1 MKKKIKPEKAKTR
14 LFTLDESK
22 RSRTAANGAS
32 EFARTWSITP
42 RCIIRDENGYPT
54 VLAHSLSQK
63 SINVDDWPIGLDETR
78 SPILTHPLFENGALV
93 CTPNKA
99 LTAEYLWNH
108 IACGNGPNADPN
120 NVQFNEIL
128 SEDKAEYNRITRK
141 NKSKAEGLIFEMND
155 DELIN
160 LCTIYKLP
168 VRDIDGDILVLDN
181 LQDMLMDKLDDTDG
195 HEDFLIDIS
204 DDSMDVKSNIAA
216 GLNSNVL
223 VYDAGLR
230 ALGFDSSSMVF
241 STTSNG
247 DIFEDSYRWIIGTK
261 EGANF
266 YSILITKL
274 NLGKDF
280 EVVET
285 KDSNANKVSEKFNK
299 VKNDNAYSDMT
310 PQDLFEIAKKIKV
323 ITWNKESRAFQLEG
337 SDIKFL
343 DGRVASTKNS
353 AIEAISTTQSVREE
367 VESAMSLNESSK

>member
-1 MKKKIKPEKAKTR
+1 
-14 LFTLDESK
+14 
-22 RSRTAANGAS
+22 
-32 EFARTWSITP
+32 
-42 RCIIRDENGYPT
+42 
-54 VLAHSLSQK
+54 
-63 SINVDDWPIGLDETR
+63 
-78 SPILTHPLFENGALV
+78 
-93 CTPNKA
+93 
-99 LTAEYLWNH
+99 
-108 IACGNGPNADPN
+108 
-120 NVQFNEIL
+120 
-128 SEDKAEYNRITRK
+128 
-141 NKSKAEGLIFEMND
+141 
-155 DELIN
+155 
-160 LCTIYKLP
+160 
-168 VRDIDGDILVLDN
+168 
-181 LQDMLMDKLDDTDG
+181 
-195 HEDFLIDIS
+195 
-204 DDSMDVKSNIAA
+204 MDVKSNIAA